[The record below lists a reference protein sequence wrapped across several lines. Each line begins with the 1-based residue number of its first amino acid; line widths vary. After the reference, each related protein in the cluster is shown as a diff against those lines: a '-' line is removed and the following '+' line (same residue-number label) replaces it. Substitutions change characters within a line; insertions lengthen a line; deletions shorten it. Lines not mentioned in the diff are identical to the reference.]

1 MNLSSFIASKLGKG
15 KTKSFTRLIVRFAI
29 AGIALSLAVMILS
42 VGIVIGF
49 KSEIKQKIIGY
60 HGHVQIRNLDL
71 NHSKEARLVPLDTFL
86 VKKISSNKSVAYVQ
100 AYTNKAG
107 LMQSEGQIEGLVFK
121 GLPANFHPFFFE
133 KSLLKGRMPLLND
146 STDTYELVVSN
157 KTAQR
162 MNLDTGM
169 YTNVYFIQNG
179 AVRRRRPLVVGV
191 FNTGL
196 AEFDEAVALTDMRVL
211 QRIYTTGY
219 DSISGY
225 EVFLT
230 DFNKMV
236 PFTGEINNILDFNL
250 RATNAAELNSVIFDW
265 LEIVDTNAEVI
276 ILLMIIVAIINMCT
290 ALLILIVE
298 RTNMIGI
305 LKALGANNKQI
316 RKIFIN
322 KGVRL
327 VAFGVLVGNALG
339 LIAGLVLTKFE
350 PIELDESIYYMD
362 AVPFSFDLTWILAL
376 NVGTLLICFG
386 VMLIPALLVNKVSPI
401 KAIRF
406 N

>member
-1 MNLSSFIASKLGKG
+1 MHLSSFIASKLGKG
-15 KTKSFTRLIVRFAI
+15 NTKSFTRLIVRFAI
-29 AGIALSLAVMILS
+29 AGIALSLAVMILA

-60 HGHVQIRNLDL
+60 HGHIQIRNLDL
-71 NHSKEARLVPLDTFL
+71 NNSKEARLVPLDTL
-86 VKKISSNKSVAYVQ
+86 LIKKISSSNQVAYVQ

-107 LMQSEGQIEGLVFK
+107 LMQSEGQVEGLVFK
-121 GLPANFHPFFFE
+121 GLPNNFE
-133 KSLLKGRMPLLND
+133 KGFFQNALKKGRMPILTD
-146 STDTYELVVSN
+146 STDTYEIVVSE

-162 MNLDTGM
+162 MRLDTGM
-169 YTNVYFIQNG
+169 YTNVYFIQEG

-219 DSISGY
+219 DSITGY
-225 EVFLT
+225 EVFLKEFS
-230 DFNKMV
+230 DMI
-236 PFTGEINNILDFNL
+236 PYTGKINNMLDFNL

-305 LKALGANNKQI
+305 LKALGATNAQI
-316 RKIFIN
+316 RKIFIT
-322 KGVRL
+322 KGTRL
-327 VAFGVLVGNALG
+327 VIIGITVGNLLG
-339 LIAGLVLTKFE
+339 LLAGMVLTIYK
-350 PIELDESIYYMD
+350 PLKLDESIYYMD
-362 AVPFSFDLTWILAL
+362 AVPFSFDLSWILGL
-376 NVGTLLICFG
+376 NIGTLFICFT

>member
-1 MNLSSFIASKLGKG
+1 
-15 KTKSFTRLIVRFAI
+15 VRFAI
-29 AGIALSLAVMILS
+29 AGIALSLAVMILA

-121 GLPANFHPFFFE
+121 GLPANFDISFF
-133 KSLLKGRMPLLND
+133 KKALLKGRMLQLTD
-146 STDTYELVVSN
+146 STDTYELVVSE

-162 MNLDTGM
+162 MNLDTGLF
-169 YTNVYFIQNG
+169 TNVYFIQDG
-179 AVRRRRPLVVGV
+179 AVRRRRPLVVGI

-219 DSISGY
+219 DSITGY
-225 EVFLT
+225 EVFLN

-236 PFTGEINNILDFNL
+236 PFTGEINNMLDFNL

-305 LKALGANNKQI
+305 LKALGASNVQI
-316 RKIFIN
+316 RKIFIA
-322 KGVRL
+322 KGVSL
-327 VAFGVLVGNALG
+327 VLLGIAIGNALG
-339 LIAGLVLTKFE
+339 FLAGWILNQYK
-350 PIELDESIYYMD
+350 PIKLDESIYYMD
-362 AVPFSFDLTWILAL
+362 AVPFAFDWTWILAL
-376 NVGTLLICFG
+376 NAGTLLICFG
-386 VMLIPALLVNKVSPI
+386 VMLLPALLVNKVSPI